1 MNEQSINQ
9 SIDQSTIATSKDL
22 EMILVVKRG
31 HLFPE
36 GPWQGLKEIC
46 FDQYIGIIEQHKEFI
61 PRGIAENDIAYKQII
76 PYLIFHHEDC
86 YFLMQRSATASEERL
101 QNKYSLGIG
110 GHIRQEDI
118 SGQSLFDWA
127 RREFYEEV
135 AYEGSVSVKP
145 LGIINDDTNAVG
157 QVHIGFVFLV
167 EGMQNNISVKSELK
181 SGRLVLLEECMQY
194 NKYLESWSQ
203 MVLKCLLDKKYGT
216 EPTKCC
222 CNKSEIA

>member
-1 MNEQSINQ
+1 MNEQSVNHQIDR
-9 SIDQSTIATSKDL
+9 SIIRTSKDL
-22 EMILVVKRG
+22 EMILVVKRD

-36 GPWQGLKEIC
+36 GPWQGIKEVC
-46 FDQYIGIIEQHKEFI
+46 FDQYTSIIEQHKEFI
-61 PRGIAENDIAYKQII
+61 PRGIAEEDPTYKQII
-76 PYLIFHHEDC
+76 PYLIFHYEDS

-118 SGQSLFDWA
+118 AGQSIFDWA

-157 QVHIGFVFLV
+157 QVHIGFVLLV
-167 EGMQNNISVKSELK
+167 EGMQGNISVKSELK
-181 SGRLVLLEECMQY
+181 SGRLVPLEECMQY

-203 MVLKCLLDKKYGT
+203 MVLTHLLDTKYGAT
-216 EPTKCC
+216 PSKCC
-222 CNKSEIA
+222 CG

>member
-1 MNEQSINQ
+1 MQPVSPQINQ
-9 SIDQSTIATSKDL
+9 SIATPSKDL
-22 EMILVVKRG
+22 EMILVVKRE

-46 FDQYIGIIEQHKEFI
+46 FDTYTSIIEQHKEFI
-61 PRGIAENDIAYKQII
+61 PRGTAENDVAYKQII
-76 PYLIFHHEDC
+76 PYLVFHHEDS
-86 YFLMQRSATASEERL
+86 YFLMQRSATASEQRL

-118 SGQSLFDWA
+118 TGQSLFDWA

-167 EGMQNNISVKSELK
+167 EGMHNSISVKSELK
-181 SGRLVLLEECMQY
+181 SGHLVPLEECMQY
-194 NKYLESWSQ
+194 NKNLESWSQ
-203 MVLKCLLDKKYGT
+203 MVLTHLLDKKYGT
-216 EPTKCC
+216 TPKKCC
-222 CNKSEIA
+222 CE

>member
-1 MNEQSINQ
+1 MNEQSLNQ
-9 SIDQSTIATSKDL
+9 YIDQSVAPTSKDL
-22 EMILVVKRG
+22 EMILVVKRE
-31 HLFPE
+31 HLLPE
-36 GPWQGLKEIC
+36 GEWHGIKEVC
-46 FDQYIGIIEQHKEFI
+46 FDQYTSIIDQHKEFI
-61 PRGIAENDIAYKQII
+61 PRGIAEQDPTYKQII
-76 PYLIFHHEDC
+76 PYLVFHHEDL

-118 SGQSLFDWA
+118 TGQSLFDWA

-135 AYEGSVSVKP
+135 SYEGSVSVKP

-167 EGMQNNISVKSELK
+167 EGIHSTISVKSELK
-181 SGRLVLLEECMQY
+181 SGSLVPLEECMQY

-203 MVLKCLLDKKYGT
+203 MVLACLLDKKYGT
-216 EPTKCC
+216 TPAKCC
-222 CNKSEIA
+222 CG

>member
-1 MNEQSINQ
+1 MINQ
-9 SIDQSTIATSKDL
+9 TANQQINTSTPASSKDQ
-22 EMILVVKRG
+22 EMILVVKREQ
-31 HLFPE
+31 LFVE
-36 GPWQGLKEIC
+36 GAWQGLKEVC
-46 FDQYIGIIEQHKEFI
+46 FDKYINIIEQHKEFI
-61 PRGIAENDIAYKQII
+61 SRGIAEQDTAYKQII
-76 PYLIFHHEDC
+76 PYLVFHHEDA
-86 YFLMQRSATASEERL
+86 YFLMQRSETASETRL

-167 EGMQNNISVKSELK
+167 EGIHNAISVKSELK
-181 SGRLVLLEECMQY
+181 SGCLVPLEECMQY

-203 MVLKCLLDKKYGT
+203 MVLTFLLDNKYGT
-216 EPTKCC
+216 TPAKCC
-222 CNKSEIA
+222 CG